1 MGWEKGRY
9 YTRSRKVNGR
19 VVREYVGGGEDGAL
33 AAQLDALERQRRE
46 SERASWWREK
56 EEMEAFDAMVAKVS
70 ETADIIAEAVMIAA
84 GFHCHRGEWRRR
96 RVNQEQSITDAG

>member
-19 VVREYVGGGEDGAL
+19 VVREYIGGGELGAL
-33 AAQLDALERQRRE
+33 AAQLDAIEREQRE
-46 SERASWWREK
+46 HERRMWRAEK
-56 EEMEAFDAMVAKVS
+56 EEIEAFDEQIAKCCEMADVIARAAMV
-70 ETADIIAEAVMIAA
+70 AA

-96 RVNQEQSITDAG
+96 PVRNDRN

>member
-19 VVREYVGGGEDGAL
+19 VVREYIGGGECGEL
-33 AAQLDALERQRRE
+33 AAQLDAIKREQREHERRM
-46 SERASWWREK
+46 WHDEK
-56 EEMEAFDAMVAKVS
+56 EEIEAFDGQIAKCCEMADVIARAAMV
-70 ETADIIAEAVMIAA
+70 AA

-96 RVNQEQSITDAG
+96 RVRNDRN

>member
-19 VVREYVGGGEDGAL
+19 VVREYVGAGKIGVL
-33 AAQLDALERQRRE
+33 AAQLDAIERERRE
-46 SERASWWREK
+46 YEREVWRIER
-56 EEMEAFDAMVAKVS
+56 EGIEAFDETIAKVCQM
-70 ETADIIAEAVMIAA
+70 ADIIAQAAMLAA

-96 RVNQEQSITDAG
+96 RVQNERS

>member
-19 VVREYVGGGEDGAL
+19 VVREYIGGGELGSL
-33 AAQLDALERQRRE
+33 VAQMDEIERERRNLER
-46 SERASWWREK
+46 ERWRLEK
-56 EEMEAFDAMVAKVS
+56 EEMEAFDDSVAKVCQM
-70 ETADIIAEAVMIAA
+70 ADVIAKAAMAAA

-96 RVNQEQSITDAG
+96 RVQEKK